1 MFYNKYLKYKYKYLS
16 LKNKLNQKG
25 GADISD
31 LDKIMKIYKTIP
43 PSGIHNEDLD
53 EALKEFNLF
62 CSYLLENSSDKV
74 VAEIELIEKLKK
86 EGNEEEVKKLNK
98 QKGDEIKD
106 MGAKYEDDV
115 FKVMNKIISE
125 KTKLDDIKIL
135 KNHTLYQITKTK
147 KGDISINIGEI
158 DAIIVDE
165 NNNLVA
171 ICEIKSS
178 FDGIPDALYQAERT
192 LKKIIE
198 NEAERTLKKIIENEN
213 DNIYLEDENKD
224 KVDLPKFGDSKGSL
238 LNNIFIFSKFDE
250 NTQYFNFPGSFKHGL
265 LNALVTRNK
274 KDIPRTKEKIFNR
287 IKKKQFIQGRY
298 TKDVIT
304 TLEEFKKEG
313 LLDHVQIVD

>member
-16 LKNKLNQKG
+16 LKNKLNQNG
-25 GADISD
+25 GGDIMN
-31 LDKIMKIYKTIP
+31 LDNIIKIYKKIP
-43 PSGIHNEDLD
+43 PSGIHNDDWD

-62 CSYLLENSSDKV
+62 CSFLVENSPDK
-74 VAEIELIEKLKK
+74 VAEIKLINKLKK

-115 FKVMNKIISE
+115 FKIMDKIISD
-125 KTKLDDIKIL
+125 KTKLDNIKIL
-135 KNHTLYQITKTK
+135 KNHTLYQVKKTK
-147 KGDISINIGEI
+147 KGDRNINIGEI

-192 LKKIIE
+192 LKSLI
-198 NEAERTLKKIIENEN
+198 EN
-213 DNIYLEDENKD
+213 DNIYLENENKD
-224 KVDLPKFGDSKGSL
+224 KVILPKLEDSKGSL

-265 LNALVTRNK
+265 LDALVTKNEK
-274 KDIPRTKEKIFNR
+274 ELPRIKEKIFNR
-287 IKKKQFIQGRY
+287 IKEKQYKQSRY
-298 TKDVIT
+298 SKDVIA

-313 LLDHVQIVD
+313 LLDHIQIVE

>member
-43 PSGIHNEDLD
+43 PSGIHNEDWDKVL
-53 EALKEFNLF
+53 EEFNLF
-62 CSYLLENSSDKV
+62 CFYLLKNSPDK
-74 VAEIELIEKLKK
+74 VAEIKLIEELKK
-86 EGNEEEVKKLNK
+86 KGNYKKVDELNK
-98 QKGDEIKD
+98 IKGDEIKD

-147 KGDISINIGEI
+147 KGDRSINIGEI

-198 NEAERTLKKIIENEN
+198 N

-224 KVDLPKFGDSKGSL
+224 KVNLPKFGDSKGSL

-265 LNALVTRNK
+265 LNALVTKNEEILPK
-274 KDIPRTKEKIFNR
+274 IKETIFNK
-287 IKKKQFIQGRY
+287 IKKKQINQGRHI
-298 TKDVIT
+298 KDVIT

-313 LLDHVQIVD
+313 LLDHIQIVE